1 MIRPKLTRVCLH
13 VHEITRPRDLKP
25 LCLVSKYIS
34 EISTR
39 HLYHEIHLNT
49 EKFGNGY
56 WMYGLARDIKCITK
70 SRGVKFVRRI
80 RIGGYV
86 KGLSPRSD
94 IFMDYASVTLELLRL
109 LGRLQDDCL
118 QRFEYDG
125 LTVSELRFLLQHQNK
140 LRNIKINHSCL
151 DGELDAELELLK
163 FVNDLVIIVGR
174 KRFHRPKIDLARLL
188 KLKIFFHRNQSAHI
202 TVMNTYLSDTLMGLT
217 HLTIMGLEISA
228 NTKPLQVKS
237 CPSLTDLAVIGY
249 YTYKSNFLD
258 INNPALRHLSLAP
271 GFIFDF
277 QQAEWLPAMLRPLRS
292 LERLFLRTGSISYE
306 SARELAAAI
315 ESRKDTLEF
324 VLLSDVLKKE
334 EGFTNFTHSCFF
346 ESVKICQKITQLGL
360 PLNSEH
366 VIRSCKVRRCPL

>member
-1 MIRPKLTRVCLH
+1 
-13 VHEITRPRDLKP
+13 
-25 LCLVSKYIS
+25 
-34 EISTR
+34 
-39 HLYHEIHLNT
+39 
-49 EKFGNGY
+49 
-56 WMYGLARDIKCITK
+56 MYGLARDIKCITK

-80 RIGGYV
+80 RIDGYV
-86 KGLSPRSD
+86 KGLSPHSD
-94 IFMDYASVTLELLRL
+94 NFMDYASVTLELLRL

-118 QRFEYDG
+118 ERFEYDG
-125 LTVSELRFLLQHQNK
+125 LTVSELRFLLQHQKK

-163 FVNDLVIIVGR
+163 FVNDLVMTVGR

-188 KLKIFFHRNQSAHI
+188 KLKILFHRNQSAHI

-228 NTKPLQVKS
+228 DTKPLQVKS
-237 CPSLTDLAVIGY
+237 CPSLTNLAVIGY
-249 YTYKSNFLD
+249 YSYKSNFLD

-315 ESRKDTLEF
+315 ELRKDTLKF

-334 EGFTNFTHSCFF
+334 EGFTDFTNPCFL